1 MLISCT
7 GDVSDRSDGD
17 CNLTEPLG
25 SEGEHELD
33 VKSDE
38 VSRGLQSASLD
49 RLDQVLLDR
58 GCA

>member
-1 MLISCT
+1 MLISCID
-7 GDVSDRSDGD
+7 DVSDRSDGD

-49 RLDQVLLDR
+49 S
-58 GCA
+58 

>member
-49 RLDQVLLDR
+49 SWVLARLDC